1 MKVNFNRLTD
11 LYKNKKID
19 ISECLSKVKFEYRHL
34 SPAIYLYNKIISYNG
49 NKFSKDFIEL
59 LYVTLDAWNMNSRAA
74 NLSEF
79 DDFKKS
85 ILDNKNLFKKLENLN
100 IRNIEE
106 AFDTLKDLYNNL
118 NLVGT
123 NSPLVTFTKTLHF
136 MLPELVVPIDRKYT
150 LSFFGVNNYQLVN
163 NPYEVFEG
171 IHKGFCDFANA
182 VAATEKGL
190 SSYLENN
197 TDNLTWLTSEAK
209 IIDNIIIG
217 YQKSRT
223 KKGS

>member
-74 NLSEF
+74 KLSEF

-106 AFDTLKDLYNNL
+106 AFDTLKDLYNNGSSCIYVGKRA
-118 NLVGT
+118 NLATHIG
-123 NSPLVTFTKTLHF
+123 
-136 MLPELVVPIDRKYT
+136 
-150 LSFFGVNNYQLVN
+150 LSFR
-163 NPYEVFEG
+163 
-171 IHKGFCDFANA
+171 K
-182 VAATEKGL
+182 T
-190 SSYLENN
+190 SSL
-197 TDNLTWLTSEAK
+197 K
-209 IIDNIIIG
+209 ILILKLKRPRLYCIL
-217 YQKSRT
+217 
-223 KKGS
+223 